1 MPVNLSDIR
10 TFAADSVRVQRLQ
23 ELQQLAA
30 RTHQAQ
36 LTTQF
41 EEALDRRRAS
51 VKETDETDNPNIH
64 PEDDSRT
71 AGQPGRQN
79 QRESASSSDDNHP
92 VDTAGLIEGIGENID
107 LRG

>member
-30 RTHQAQ
+30 RTNQAQ
-36 LTTQF
+36 LATEF
-41 EEALDRRRAS
+41 DEALDRRRAS
-51 VKETDETDNPNIH
+51 IKETDEAQNPIIH
-64 PEDDSRT
+64 REDQSRNPGGSPGQDERNPDSAPDQGLT
-71 AGQPGRQN
+71 SDV
-79 QRESASSSDDNHP
+79 SAP
-92 VDTAGLIEGIGENID
+92 IEGIGENID